1 MAVVVV
7 LTAGGLAVYLA
18 SGRNHSQPAPHRQHL
33 TLSAR
38 VLSSQTVG
46 VIDFGPD
53 DDRDAFAN
61 DPDDHPLQLQPVGA
75 SIRFVTISPA
85 ELSAGVPLWTANT
98 MSDGTE
104 IFIYI
109 QSGLC
114 LTAVHGGQAV
124 ALSHCTLQLSQRWRP
139 TRVATTLG
147 QPVAQYA
154 NAQTGDCLTAPL
166 PPAHSH
172 SPANPGPATLSACG
186 PAGDKSQ
193 EIAFWWSA

>member
-1 MAVVVV
+1 VAVVVV
-7 LTAGGLAVYLA
+7 VTAGGLAVYLA
-18 SGRNHSQPAPHRQHL
+18 SSQGRSQAVPHHKHV

-61 DPDDHPLQLQPVGA
+61 DPDDHPLQLQPVGR

-85 ELSAGVPLWTANT
+85 ELAAGVPLWTANK

-109 QSGLC
+109 RDGRC
-114 LTAVHGGQAV
+114 LTAVNGGKAV
-124 ALSHCTLQLSQRWRP
+124 TLSHCTLALSQRWRP
-139 TRVATTLG
+139 IQVRTTLG

-154 NAQTGDCLTAPL
+154 NAQTGGCLTAPP
-166 PPAHSH
+166 PPANDHA
-172 SPANPGPATLSACG
+172 PANPGPATLSACG
-186 PAGDKSQ
+186 QAGDKTQ
-193 EIAFWWSA
+193 EIAFWWGA